1 MTTRLPERTSSMKP
15 VSHSLTPSLAH
26 PLTHSLIVICCYVEW
41 APLFVSA
48 LLFAHSQ
55 DMQVG
60 LASTLAT
67 AGSVW

>member
-1 MTTRLPERTSSMKP
+1 MTTRLPARTSSMKP
-15 VSHSLTPSLAH
+15 VSHSLTP
-26 PLTHSLIVICCYVEW
+26 THSLTRSLFCCCYVEW